1 MDSPNV
7 KQEETPMT
15 YADQKLVDSV
25 KADPSPKNLGDMVT
39 EVYKMN
45 VGALNSI
52 ECLTTGQKL
61 LTDAHTELVKA
72 VEEIKTQIKDEIHP
86 AVTRLS
92 NTESRAKFYF
102 NTFMTVTGICG
113 MAIASWVWLKAPD
126 AAWVASLN
134 EPKIRQVAQEEAKK
148 RDDVIKDELGKQ
160 TATLYSKLDE
170 NAHKIESVRVE
181 FRDTLSTAFA
191 THQNWHV
198 THPRPTKQ
206 TTP

>member
-1 MDSPNV
+1 
-7 KQEETPMT
+7 MT
-15 YADQKLVDSV
+15 YADQRLVDSV

-72 VEEIKTQIKDEIHP
+72 VGEIKTQIKDEIHP

-102 NTFMTVTGICG
+102 NTFMVVVGLCG
-113 MAIASWVWLKAPD
+113 ASIASWVWLKAPD

-148 RDDVIKDELGKQ
+148 RDDVLKDELNKQ
-160 TATLYSKLDE
+160 TQTLYTKLYE
-170 NAHKIESVRVE
+170 NSHKIESVRVE
-181 FRDTLSTAFA
+181 FRDTLSAAFS
-191 THQNWHV
+191 THQNWEA
-198 THPRPTKQ
+198 THPRPVNT